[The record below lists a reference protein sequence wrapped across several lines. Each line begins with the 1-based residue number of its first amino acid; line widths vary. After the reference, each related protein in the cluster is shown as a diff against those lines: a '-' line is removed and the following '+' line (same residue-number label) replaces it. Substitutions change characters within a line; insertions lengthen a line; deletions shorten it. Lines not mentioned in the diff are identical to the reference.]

1 MARSRSRRP
10 RRPPRPP
17 GEVERRQAAGQAPR
31 RTSPAPA
38 PVRWWRARSLAA
50 RGALV
55 GAVALSVLVA
65 VNLWLR
71 QQPPQP
77 DANAVH
83 ADIQAGRSGAE
94 VTFVGT
100 LIRDPTTSGGH
111 QRMLVRDR
119 LGDTL
124 ELDYNT
130 ELGPPVP
137 VHRGASVTVH
147 GQLYLDPGQAGVHC
161 LHARTSRGC
170 PDPGWV
176 QAGGTTYS

>member
-1 MARSRSRRP
+1 MARSRSRRS

-17 GEVERRQAAGQAPR
+17 GEAERPRPAAQAPR
-31 RTSPAPA
+31 RSPLGPA
-38 PVRWWRARSLAA
+38 PVRWWRARSVAV
-50 RGALV
+50 RVALV
-55 GAVALSVLVA
+55 GAVALAVLVA

-71 QQPPQP
+71 QQPPRP
-77 DANAVH
+77 DAEALH

-100 LIRDPTTSGGH
+100 LVQEPTTGGGH
-111 QRMLVRDR
+111 ERMLARDR

-130 ELGPPVP
+130 TLGPPVP
-137 VHRGASVTVH
+137 VHRGASLTVH

-161 LHARTSRGC
+161 LHAKTSRGC
-170 PDPGWV
+170 PEPGWI
-176 QAGGTTYS
+176 QAGGATYS

>member
-1 MARSRSRRP
+1 MARSRSRRS

-17 GEVERRQAAGQAPR
+17 RPPAEAERPR
-31 RTSPAPA
+31 PVARPPGRPA
-38 PVRWWRARSLAA
+38 PVRWWRARSLGVRA
-50 RGALV
+50 GLVLAL
-55 GAVALSVLVA
+55 ALTVLA
-65 VNLWLR
+65 GVNLWLR
-71 QQPPQP
+71 QQPPRP

-100 LIRDPTTSGGH
+100 LVRDPTISGGH

-130 ELGPPVP
+130 DLGPPVP

-147 GQLYLDPGQAGVHC
+147 GELYLDPGQAGVHC

-170 PDPGWV
+170 PEPGWV
-176 QAGGTTYS
+176 RAGGTTYS